1 MAAKKREPAQD
12 PEAPE
17 TAPETEAPVEG
28 EIEEAPKAPDT
39 DALLRAEQ
47 EKYLR
52 LAAEYDN
59 YRKRS
64 ARERESI
71 YADVRAAT
79 LEGFLPTYDNLERA
93 LKQSTEDEAYKKG
106 VEMIMSGFLGAMDKL
121 GVVVYG

>member
-79 LEGFLPTYDNLERA
+79 L
-93 LKQSTEDEAYKKG
+93 
-106 VEMIMSGFLGAMDKL
+106 
-121 GVVVYG
+121 